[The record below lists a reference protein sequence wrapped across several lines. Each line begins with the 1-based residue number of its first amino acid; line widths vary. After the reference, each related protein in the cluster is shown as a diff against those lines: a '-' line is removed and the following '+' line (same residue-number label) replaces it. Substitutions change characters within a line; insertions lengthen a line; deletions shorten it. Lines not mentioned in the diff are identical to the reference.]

1 VKNLEQH
8 DREGFGVGEGE
19 GFREVR
25 RDLEGVGTNSKVKGL
40 NDKMKR
46 IYSIKW
52 VCLAHHG
59 ITKNRN
65 RIAIPTK

>member
-25 RDLEGVGTNSKVKGL
+25 RDLEGVGTNSKVKG
-40 NDKMKR
+40 DKMKR

-59 ITKNRN
+59 IAKSRN
-65 RIAIPTK
+65 RIAISTK